1 MGFIRRGNY
10 EHNTIEEI
18 VDIVKH
24 NIRSEL
30 ENMKINGK
38 TAEESKAFAQQL
50 IHLMSRS
57 ELIIEDKCYIGITAN
72 PIQSLTAH
80 GIDVYAENTFT
91 CIDIPSADAS
101 ECRNE
106 IIKLDGFEP
115 YTDESNDYID
125 DTFEQLYIYIYKIS
139 NKTNEKIDNAGFT
152 PLKQLPQKPIIIK
165 ITYINGSSDT
175 KYYEELSHRECDRI
189 IDEINSQINKNN
201 LTELIIVHRELNR
214 IYAEFGNECCIINY
228 DNGTSQSGGYQSF
241 RSEEKS
247 RKKVQLF
254 INEYPEY
261 MLCRD
266 FNVFEG
272 IIRYF
277 LTKGKKPAKRQNV
290 KWVNVKG

>member
-10 EHNTIEEI
+10 ELNTIEEI
-18 VDIVKH
+18 VNVVKH

-30 ENMKINGK
+30 ENMNIQGK

-50 IHLMSRS
+50 IQLMSKS
-57 ELIIEDKCYIGITAN
+57 ELIIEGKCYVGITAN

-80 GIDVYAENTFT
+80 GIDVYAENTFI
-91 CIDIPSADAS
+91 CMDIPSADAL
-101 ECRNE
+101 ECRDE

-115 YTDESNDYID
+115 YTDKNNDYID
-125 DTFEQLYIYIYKIS
+125 DTFEQLYIYIYKTS
-139 NKTNEKIDNAGFT
+139 DKTNEKIDNVGFT
-152 PLKQLPQKPIIIK
+152 PLKQLPEKPIIIK
-165 ITYINGSSDT
+165 MTYINGSSDT
-175 KYYEELSHRECDRI
+175 KYYEDFSQEECNCVV
-189 IDEINSQINKNN
+189 DEINSQIHRNN
-201 LTELIIVHRELNR
+201 LTELMIIHRELNR

-228 DNGTSQSGGYQSF
+228 DNGTSQVGGYQSF
-241 RSEEKS
+241 RSGEKS
-247 RKKVQLF
+247 RKKVRLY

-266 FNVFEG
+266 FNVFES

-277 LTKGKKPAKRQNV
+277 LTNGKKPTKRQNV